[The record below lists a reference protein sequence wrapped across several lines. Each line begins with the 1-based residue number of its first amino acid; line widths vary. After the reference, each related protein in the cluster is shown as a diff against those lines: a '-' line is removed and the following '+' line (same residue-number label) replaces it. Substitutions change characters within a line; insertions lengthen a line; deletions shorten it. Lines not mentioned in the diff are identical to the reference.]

1 MWKAA
6 VNWRN
11 MLQHKRASEC
21 DIIMVMKSESGD
33 VLAADGFLFILGGK
47 PNLVE
52 GEG

>member
-11 MLQHKRASEC
+11 MLQNKRASEC

-33 VLAADGFLFILGGK
+33 VLAADGFLFILGD